1 MLSYLCT
8 NIFYKQNSLSS
19 LLEIPILTICAKP
32 ALEWRKNAVTVLVAI
47 WVAAIGLWV
56 LQNNFL
62 LHFVSMSV
70 LLLFSFLS
78 TERGRLKRIKLGFG
92 LFFQPPYIWSGC
104 WNSQQF
110 EFGARQSRSLA
121 IILFEQCW
129 EVLSF
134 SSYFFWTARN
144 ECLMF
149 FFFRSVVW
157 WSILSF
163 VVMKYMGSLSIPS
176 SKSNALWTYFFS
188 E

>member
-47 WVAAIGLWV
+47 WVAAIGVWV
-56 LQNNFL
+56 LQNDFL

-78 TERGRLKRIKLGFG
+78 TERGTLKRIKFGFG
-92 LFFQPPYIWSGC
+92 LFFQPPHIWSGC

-129 EVLSF
+129 EVL
-134 SSYFFWTARN
+134 
-144 ECLMF
+144 F
-149 FFFRSVVW
+149 FFIFPVNGKERMPHVFL
-157 WSILSF
+157 LSLCRL
-163 VVMKYMGSLSIPS
+163 MKYFVFCSDEIYG
-176 SKSNALWTYFFS
+176 
-188 E
+188 